1 VICILFEVSRE
12 IPLYEQIYLK
22 LKDMILKQELEPK
35 ERLVDAHLSKKFD
48 ISRSPVREALRK
60 LEHEG
65 LVENNRG
72 VITVYNPTLIDVIE
86 LYKVRMG
93 LEYVGAYWAAKYINR
108 ETIND
113 LQHTLHNTEIALK
126 KKNYEEVVRL
136 NTLFHDAILNAS
148 KNVRL
153 QVMMENI
160 HSLIVLYRQIIFE
173 NFSMDYNFL
182 PDHQAIL
189 NALSEGNSEVAAKNM
204 ENHIMNDMKYFKK
217 ILKDEEKTMDIN
229 E

>member
-1 VICILFEVSRE
+1 
-12 IPLYEQIYLK
+12 
-22 LKDMILKQELEPK
+22 MILKQELEPK
-35 ERLVDAHLSKKFD
+35 ERLVDAQLSKKFD

-136 NTLFHDAILNAS
+136 NTLFHDVILNAS

-160 HSLIVLYRQIIFE
+160 RSLIVLYRQIIFE

-189 NALSEGNSEVAAKNM
+189 NALSKGNSETAAKYM

-217 ILKDEEKTMDIN
+217 ILKDEEKTTDVN